1 MTDVDLRPPQ
11 PATAKQLWMATA
23 AAAAVAAL
31 LLGTIVLPAEYGV
44 DPLGTGAALGLV
56 RPDEPPPLT
65 FEHALVP
72 VQTGPLAQFA
82 APYKIDVVS
91 FDLDP
96 YQFLEY
102 KYHLAQG
109 AGLVFSWGSS
119 APVMYDFHGAPDGG
133 SSASEVSVDRRTGDG
148 ASGGLAAPF
157 AGMHGWYW
165 ENPGGTPIAIR
176 LSSAGFYDVAV
187 EYRSDGRRIT
197 REPSPATSLFTAP
210 ER

>member
-1 MTDVDLRPPQ
+1 
-11 PATAKQLWMATA
+11 
-23 AAAAVAAL
+23 
-31 LLGTIVLPAEYGV
+31 
-44 DPLGTGAALGLV
+44 
-56 RPDEPPPLT
+56 
-65 FEHALVP
+65 
-72 VQTGPLAQFA
+72 
-82 APYKIDVVS
+82 
-91 FDLDP
+91 
-96 YQFLEY
+96 
-102 KYHLAQG
+102 
-109 AGLVFSWGSS
+109 
-119 APVMYDFHGAPDGG
+119 
-133 SSASEVSVDRRTGDG
+133 VSVDRRTGDG